1 MKTELPIA
9 RTMNEH
15 SSVLIMPVLTQNVD
29 SIFNAIIRVIA
40 SIVLCDYL
48 MHSDFR

>member
-1 MKTELPIA
+1 MKTEPLIA

-29 SIFNAIIRVIA
+29 SIFTP
-40 SIVLCDYL
+40 
-48 MHSDFR
+48 